1 MNARADSTLFFPA
14 NFEAY
19 GRAAAELRRV
29 LEERGVKPRP
39 RHYAE
44 LIFEEIVSN
53 IIRHG
58 CGGAPQCEVEVRVAL
73 EPQAIVLDFVDNAP
87 AFDPRKHNPR
97 DLPDSL
103 DEAGTGGL
111 GLRLVRKASKHIHYE
126 RTPEDRNHLTVTI
139 AQ

>member
-1 MNARADSTLFFPA
+1 MNARNDSTLSFPA

-58 CGGAPQCEVEVRVAL
+58 CVDTTGCVVEVQVAVKDN
-73 EPQAIVLDFVDNAP
+73 AIVLDFKDNAK
-87 AFDPRKHNPR
+87 AFDPRAHDIA

-103 DEAGTGGL
+103 EEAGRGGL
-111 GLRLVRKASKHIHYE
+111 GIRLVRKASKRIDYE
-126 RTPEDRNHLTVTI
+126 RAGNRNHLTVTI

>member
-1 MNARADSTLFFPA
+1 MNARTDSTLSFPA

-44 LIFEEIVSN
+44 LVFEEVVSN
-53 IIRHG
+53 VIRHG
-58 CGGAPQCEVEVRVAL
+58 CGDQPECEVEVRVAL
-73 EPQAIVLDFVDNAP
+73 QPHSIVLDFVDNAR
-87 AFDPRKHNPR
+87 AFDPRTHDPR
-97 DLPDSL
+97 DLPGTL
-103 DEAGTGGL
+103 DQASNGGL
-111 GLRLVRKASKHIHYE
+111 GLRLVRKVSKNIDYE
-126 RTPEDRNHLTVTI
+126 RTAENRNHLTVTI

>member
-1 MNARADSTLFFPA
+1 MNARADSSLSFPA

-44 LIFEEIVSN
+44 LVFEEIVSN

-58 CGGAPQCEVEVRVAL
+58 CAGAPECTVEVKLAL
-73 EPQAIVLDFVDNAP
+73 EDHSIVLDFKDNAK
-87 AFDPRKHNPR
+87 AFDPRTHDVA

-103 DEAGTGGL
+103 EAAGRGGL
-111 GLRLVRKASKHIHYE
+111 GLRLVRKASERIDYE
-126 RTPEDRNHLTVTI
+126 RTADRNHLTVTI
-139 AQ
+139 PR

>member
-44 LIFEEIVSN
+44 LIFEEVVSN

-58 CGGAPQCEVEVRVAL
+58 CGESPQCEVEVRVAL
-73 EPQAIVLDFVDNAP
+73 QPNAIVMDFVDNAR
-87 AFDPRKHNPR
+87 AFDPRAHNVAE
-97 DLPDSL
+97 LPASL
-103 DEAGTGGL
+103 DEAGRGGL
-111 GLRLVRKASKHIHYE
+111 GLRLVRKASEHIDYR
-126 RTPEDRNHLTVTI
+126 RTAENRNHLTVTI
-139 AQ
+139 AR